1 MDLTGTQALDR
12 TLEKEKQEQVQQQ
25 KQEFK
30 YLNSYL
36 RTRGL
41 NLYCWNPMLERLEQ
55 VEIRTSDTIHLVPM
69 DGRLVP
75 VDYEMEKAVV
85 DPRCY
90 FFESLNWTNAQK
102 RVNKWRRGEIV
113 ELCNLVEPSK
123 EGIKFW

>member
-90 FFESLNWTNAQK
+90 FFQALKWETAEK
-102 RVNKWRRGEIV
+102 RVQNWKAGKIK